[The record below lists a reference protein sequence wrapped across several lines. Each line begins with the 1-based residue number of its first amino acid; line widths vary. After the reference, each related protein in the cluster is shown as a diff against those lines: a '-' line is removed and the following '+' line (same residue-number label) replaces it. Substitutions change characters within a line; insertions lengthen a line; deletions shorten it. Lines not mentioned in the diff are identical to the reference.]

1 MIAAI
6 ARVLVETTDPDVQK
20 SLIDDA
26 GPIAMAFVVALG
38 IAMVFLWKSMSKQ
51 MKRID
56 PNLPAGHED
65 REQAYERQLTQDAI
79 ERGKA
84 DREAA
89 GAAPDA
95 DDASGQ

>member
-1 MIAAI
+1 MIATI
-6 ARVLVETTDPDVQK
+6 ARVLAETTNPDQQK

-38 IAMVFLWKSMSKQ
+38 IAMFFLWKSLSNQ

-65 REQAYERQLTQDAI
+65 REQAYERKLTQDAI

-84 DREAA
+84 DRNAA
-89 GAAPDA
+89 GAVPDA
-95 DDASGQ
+95 DDATGQ